1 MGENEAA
8 AAPKKR
14 SNLRGWLRATHRD
27 LGYLAVGLTLVYAF
41 SGLAVNHIKDWDPNF
56 VEHTAVHALG
66 PLQGDDDA
74 IARAVVERLGIPGK
88 PRDVYRESPVLMD
101 ITLDKRTLH
110 VNPTTGHVVDEG
122 QKPRFLLRIANWLHL
137 NRGKKAWTYFA
148 DAYAVGLVV
157 LAMTGLFMIPGRKGL
172 IGRGAVFVAIGIA
185 IPVAYVT
192 LSGGP

>member
-1 MGENEAA
+1 
-8 AAPKKR
+8 
-14 SNLRGWLRATHRD
+14 
-27 LGYLAVGLTLVYAF
+27 
-41 SGLAVNHIKDWDPNF
+41 
-56 VEHTAVHALG
+56 
-66 PLQGDDDA
+66 
-74 IARAVVERLGIPGK
+74 
-88 PRDVYRESPVLMD
+88 MD